1 MRGMIA
7 KTLFLVMVLGLW
19 CALAA
24 ADSIPVGYISFDV
37 TTTGV
42 TAQFDIVNQTGP
54 NSSTFPDTTFPI
66 TNSISLTSLSL
77 TDTYTNST
85 TQTFGSGFFT
95 IEPDGISFSGPTIP
109 LGGSNPVAASAV
121 LTGSFSTTTFVL
133 NSGKTVTVG
142 PTFSVLLTDS
152 SGSLQDQDVAFIY
165 GQAKGATTPEPASWI
180 MLGTGCVALLRTR
193 RIRLWR

>member
-77 TDTYTNST
+77 TVTYTNST

-95 IEPDGISFSGPTIP
+95 IEPDGISFRT
-109 LGGSNPVAASAV
+109 AAS
-121 LTGSFSTTTFVL
+121 TSFSLTSTFQASTAL
-133 NSGKTVTVG
+133 SFSNGSGK
-142 PTFSVLLTDS
+142 
-152 SGSLQDQDVAFIY
+152 
-165 GQAKGATTPEPASWI
+165 
-180 MLGTGCVALLRTR
+180 CRTCP
-193 RIRLWR
+193 